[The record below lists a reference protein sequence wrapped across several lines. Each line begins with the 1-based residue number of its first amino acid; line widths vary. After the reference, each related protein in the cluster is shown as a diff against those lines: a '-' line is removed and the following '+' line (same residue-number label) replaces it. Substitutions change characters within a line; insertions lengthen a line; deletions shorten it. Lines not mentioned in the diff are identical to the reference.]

1 MNKREIFY
9 LVSLA
14 CLGVFILIGI
24 YLWQES
30 NVYSREMEFN
40 REYYAKQAE
49 ELAKK
54 ETNNS
59 PSPAAANSPG
69 ASTSKPAA
77 PASPGPVAQPPPPAA
92 APKPAPAA
100 NTNIIPPGC
109 KVGDVV
115 KMGDLEMVVTK
126 ATNKH
131 KVIDITITGNKSG
144 QPPKPILVKPN
155 RIVYEIPAN
164 VDLNVDLT
172 EKTIIEKSS
181 VFYNN
186 QK

>member
-1 MNKREIFY
+1 
-9 LVSLA
+9 
-14 CLGVFILIGI
+14 
-24 YLWQES
+24 
-30 NVYSREMEFN
+30 
-40 REYYAKQAE
+40 
-49 ELAKK
+49 
-54 ETNNS
+54 
-59 PSPAAANSPG
+59 
-69 ASTSKPAA
+69 
-77 PASPGPVAQPPPPAA
+77 
-92 APKPAPAA
+92 
-100 NTNIIPPGC
+100 
-109 KVGDVV
+109 
-115 KMGDLEMVVTK
+115 MVVTK